1 MKASVI
7 IVTRNRAP
15 DLAET
20 LASFHGIRVPAGFE
34 AEVVVVDNGSSD
46 STAEVVRAASIPGAS
61 VRYLL
66 EKRAGKSNGLN
77 LGIRSTDGD
86 IVLFTDDDV
95 RIPADW
101 LEAMCAPITAGSADV
116 VAGGMELAPHL
127 LRPWMTPAHRSWLA
141 STEWLEPGNPE
152 SLVGANMAV
161 SRKVF
166 AKVPGF
172 DPELGGGGLG
182 FCEDG
187 LFAAQLLKAGFR
199 FTDRFDVR
207 IIHHPD
213 ASRLMR
219 SSWLD
224 AAERRGLS
232 HAYRGHHWEH
242 WNCRLGWL
250 KILKARRRLAKWRAA
265 HHDHVRDEGC
275 LMEELE
281 LVFSLGVVTGHL
293 RESRRP
299 RQYEKHGLAKIG

>member
-7 IVTRNRAP
+7 IVTRNRAA

-20 LASFHGIRVPAGFE
+20 LASFEGLRVSGGFE
-34 AEVVVVDNGSSD
+34 AEVLVVDNGSSD
-46 STAEVVRAASIPGAS
+46 RTPEVVRAASITGIP
-61 VRYLL
+61 VRYLR
-66 EKRAGKSNGLN
+66 EERAGKSNGLN
-77 LGIRSTDGD
+77 LGIRSTDGEV
-86 IVLFTDDDV
+86 VLFTDDDV
-95 RIPADW
+95 RVPPDW
-101 LEAMCAPITAGSADV
+101 LEAMCGPIASGAADV

-166 AKVPGF
+166 SKVPGF

-213 ASRLMR
+213 PSRLLR

-224 AAERRGLS
+224 AAERRGYS

-265 HHDHVRDEGC
+265 HPDHIRDEGC

-299 RQYEKHGLAKIG
+299 RKYPKHGLVKIG